1 MEETISIN
9 EAPEKSIV
17 NEAPEEINNE
27 SLEAFPIL
35 KEVLPIETQFNNLLQ
50 DLSNL
55 KTHLSDMQTKVKLLE
70 KSVARSNKEREKAK
84 ENEIKER
91 KKEESKL
98 QQHLSGF
105 DKPVTI
111 SPEMCTFMN
120 KPVGSIVARTYI
132 VDYMLNYIRINKLQD
147 MTNRKKINTDE
158 ILQQLLRLKSAD
170 EEITYFN
177 LQKYLNIHII

>member
-1 MEETISIN
+1 MEDI
-9 EAPEKSIV
+9 IV
-17 NEAPEEINNE
+17 NEEQIVMNTVSEEQEE
-27 SLEAFPIL
+27 SISEAFPIL

-91 KKEESKL
+91 KKEETKL

-111 SPEMCTFMN
+111 TPDMCAFMN
-120 KPVGSIVARTYI
+120 KPTGSIVARTYI
-132 VDYMLNYIRINKLQD
+132 ADYMLNYIRINKLQD
-147 MTNRKKINTDE
+147 MTNRKKINPDE
-158 ILQQLLRLKSAD
+158 TLQKLLRLKSAD
-170 EEITYFN
+170 EELTYFN